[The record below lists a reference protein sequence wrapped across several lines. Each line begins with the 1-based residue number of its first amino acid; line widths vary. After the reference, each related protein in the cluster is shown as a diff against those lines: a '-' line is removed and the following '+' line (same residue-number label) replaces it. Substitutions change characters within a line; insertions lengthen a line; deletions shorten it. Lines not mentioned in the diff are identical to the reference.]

1 MAKEAKERCW
11 RASNGSFDWRDEL
24 VARDPWGADAGRWRR
39 TVDASCRRRR
49 PAAEAVGLA
58 AARVKAPWV
67 MVVFPCRR
75 CAEVPRD
82 RNIAPATY
90 HSESEGIPQG
100 PAPVNPAAGRRT
112 VRRGDGDKRF

>member
-1 MAKEAKERCW
+1 M
-11 RASNGSFDWRDEL
+11 D
-24 VARDPWGADAGRWRR
+24 GRKGVGLLSWPRGRPRR
-39 TVDASCRRRR
+39 IETGCGRRR

-58 AARVKAPWV
+58 AGRVKSPWV

-100 PAPVNPAAGRRT
+100 PARANPAAGRRT
-112 VRRGDGDKRF
+112 ARCGDGHKRF